1 MQYDSNN
8 ISPEIDR
15 GLEQKHSVSARPCV
29 FINKHARAHRIAKT
43 AGWKR
48 RGEPRPARGASPSP
62 SIRLTASRVSEHRFK
77 YGAEPAAETCNLTSL
92 SFRRRFAFSAKM
104 ARLQILGV
112 LHSESLLFP
121 LQRWLSGGGRRLPGF
136 RAAGG
141 GLAHGAFY
149 IPSRHGGA
157 GVAGAWVGRTGRWP
171 CHLLP

>member
-1 MQYDSNN
+1 M
-8 ISPEIDR
+8 PGRVAE
-15 GLEQKHSVSARPCV
+15 
-29 FINKHARAHRIAKT
+29 T

-92 SFRRRFAFSAKM
+92 SFWRRFAFSAKM

-121 LQRWLSGGGRRLPGF
+121 LQRWLSGGGRRGEGCRCRLPGF

-141 GLAHGAFY
+141 
-149 IPSRHGGA
+149 R
-157 GVAGAWVGRTGRWP
+157 RTGPRGLLHPFPPRRGRGRRRWGVGGT
-171 CHLLP
+171 HGEVALPSAAVNAYSAP